1 MKIVKNIERFVEFIK
16 KHTFGLTIGLLSSI
30 ILLTIWLQS
39 SGAFKYIILHMV
51 DAKLEQIEELKKEDQ
66 INEIPLKSGYE
77 IVNSRK
83 SE

>member
-39 SGAFKYIILHMV
+39 SGVFRYIILNIV
-51 DAKLEQIEELKKEDQ
+51 DGKIQQLQELEKENQ
-66 INEIPLKSGYE
+66 VNEIPLKSGYE
-77 IVNSRK
+77 IINSRK
-83 SE
+83 NE